1 VVDDDRFY
9 QEFCSALLREDNYEV
24 DTTFTGQ
31 EALALIAAKEFDLM
45 LLDLV
50 MPGMEG
56 EEILEKAK
64 QLRPEMD
71 VVIMTGYATVESA
84 IRTLKAGAS
93 DYLVKPLNQEELKI
107 AVKRT
112 IEFRHLL
119 DEHQEMKTL
128 LTLYESIQ
136 RVSSCLERERLYR
149 LGLDALMA
157 SLNGSAGLSLFL
169 DQADELKYWVGLEL
183 EEAQQLAEGLRKN
196 FLSPLPKKFIIA
208 QDPEF
213 LRPGGPLEHL
223 KIRSLVIFPFTVL
236 DRLDGAMV
244 IFSQGL
250 LEENILTGNV
260 KFVHEQ
266 VRRSFENAIK
276 YQDAQRL
283 IFIDDLS
290 GLFNTR
296 YLDLALQNELARA
309 RRFKKHLSLLF
320 IDLDYFKHVND
331 QHGHLVGSWVLVET
345 SRVLK
350 FCLRDIDV
358 LVRYGGDEF
367 IVILAETD
375 RPGASI
381 VAERIR
387 EKIAE
392 HEFRPRE
399 NISLKLTCCVGIA
412 AFPEDAN
419 NKESL
424 IHLADKAMYRGKE
437 TTRNMVY
444 TANNL

>member
-1 VVDDDRFY
+1 
-9 QEFCSALLREDNYEV
+9 
-24 DTTFTGQ
+24 
-31 EALALIAAKEFDLM
+31 
-45 LLDLV
+45 
-50 MPGMEG
+50 
-56 EEILEKAK
+56 
-64 QLRPEMD
+64 
-71 VVIMTGYATVESA
+71 
-84 IRTLKAGAS
+84 
-93 DYLVKPLNQEELKI
+93 
-107 AVKRT
+107 
-112 IEFRHLL
+112 
-119 DEHQEMKTL
+119 
-128 LTLYESIQ
+128 
-136 RVSSCLERERLYR
+136 
-149 LGLDALMA
+149 
-157 SLNGSAGLSLFL
+157 
-169 DQADELKYWVGLEL
+169 
-183 EEAQQLAEGLRKN
+183 
-196 FLSPLPKKFIIA
+196 
-208 QDPEF
+208 
-213 LRPGGPLEHL
+213 
-223 KIRSLVIFPFTVL
+223 
-236 DRLDGAMV
+236 V
-244 IFSQGL
+244 IFSADR
-250 LEENILTGNV
+250 LEESLLAGNV

-296 YLDLALQNELARA
+296 YLDLTLQNELSRA

-320 IDLDYFKHVND
+320 IDLDYFKQVND
-331 QHGHLVGSWVLVET
+331 QYGHLVGSWVLVET

-375 RPGASI
+375 RAGAII

-399 NISLKLTCCVGIA
+399 NISLKLTCCVGVA
-412 AFPEDAN
+412 AYPDDAG

-437 TTRNMVY
+437 TTRNLVY
-444 TANNL
+444 AANDL